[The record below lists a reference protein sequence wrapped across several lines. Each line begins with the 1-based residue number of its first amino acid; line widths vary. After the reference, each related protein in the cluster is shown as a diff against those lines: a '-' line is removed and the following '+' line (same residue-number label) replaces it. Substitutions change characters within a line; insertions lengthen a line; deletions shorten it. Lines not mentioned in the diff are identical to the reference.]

1 MSSNASLAALTW
13 QDGLTLRTISKHCD
27 DLLLALSQKSTV
39 VIDIS
44 DDQQVDLSL
53 IQLIESA
60 RIFASTSG
68 KKLTLVKPATG
79 QLLDA
84 LERGGFLHN
93 ISPED
98 ASFWLHD
105 GVN

>member
-1 MSSNASLAALTW
+1 MSSNASETTLFW
-13 QDGLTLRTISKHCD
+13 HDGLTLRTISKHHD
-27 DLLLALSQKSTV
+27 ELLLALIAKSAV
-39 VIDIS
+39 ALDIS
-44 DDQQVDLSL
+44 DDEPADLSFV
-53 IQLIESA
+53 QLIESA

-68 KKLTLVKPATG
+68 KKLTLLRPATG
-79 QLLDA
+79 NLRDV

-105 GVN
+105 GVK